1 MELEYGGLV
10 DKIIDLALLEDIGS
24 GDVATGALVARQAQA
39 RARLVAKGAGVV
51 SGQWVAARVFARL
64 DPAVRYTAICPDG
77 GSVAKGDLV
86 AELEGP
92 YASLLTGERT
102 ALNFLQRL
110 SGIATITSRY
120 VAAIGELPTRLLDT
134 RKTAPGQRVL
144 EKRAVAD
151 GGGANHRMGLYDLA
165 MIKDNHIAV
174 AGGIRAAVEGV
185 RRRIP
190 AYMKI
195 EVETST
201 LAEVDEVLGCGVE
214 IIMLDNMDLEMMRE
228 GVLRVN
234 GKALVEASGN
244 VTLERVRAIAE
255 TGVDFISSGAI
266 THSAPVLDIS
276 MKMDATPVD

>member
-1 MELEYGGLV
+1 M
-10 DKIIDLALLEDIGS
+10 
-24 GDVATGALVARQAQA
+24 
-39 RARLVAKGAGVV
+39 
-51 SGQWVAARVFARL
+51 
-64 DPAVRYTAICPDG
+64 
-77 GSVAKGDLV
+77 
-86 AELEGP
+86 
-92 YASLLTGERT
+92 
-102 ALNFLQRL
+102 
-110 SGIATITSRY
+110 
-120 VAAIGELPTRLLDT
+120 
-134 RKTAPGQRVL
+134 L

-151 GGGANHRMGLYDLA
+151 GGGVNHRMGLYDMA

-174 AGGIRAAVEGV
+174 AGGIRTAVEGV

-201 LAEVDEVLGCGVE
+201 LAEVDEALACGVE
-214 IIMLDNMDLEMMRE
+214 IIMLDNMDLAMMRDA
-228 GVLRVN
+228 VRRIA

-276 MKMDATPVD
+276 MRMAPAPAE